1 MTNTVNNVL
10 LVQNISKRYVGIQ
23 ALDNVSIDFKKG
35 ETHALV
41 GKWSRKIHIDKN
53 YIGWRCRIQ

>member
-35 ETHALV
+35 KLMR
-41 GKWSRKIHIDKN
+41 WSAKMEPENPH
-53 YIGWRCRIQ
+53 